1 MKLFKKDK
9 ENTNKNF
16 MKAFEKIGL
25 SSKERDLLEK
35 ADRAKIVYGLSNF
48 ALQKS
53 ADEIKAAWYEAS
65 MQTRCKKNR

>member
-9 ENTNKNF
+9 KNTNKNV
-16 MKAFEKIGL
+16 MKAFEKLGL

-35 ADRAKIVYGLSNF
+35 ADRARIVYGLSNF

-53 ADEIKAAWYEAS
+53 VEEIKTAWCQSS
-65 MQTRCKKNR
+65 MQTRCKKSR

>member
-1 MKLFKKDK
+1 MKFFKKIPKNTDK
-9 ENTNKNF
+9 IF

-35 ADRAKIVYGLSNF
+35 ADRARIVYGLSNF

-53 ADEIKAAWYEAS
+53 AEEIKIAWCEAS